1 MHAKYVL
8 ACDAEKTASDP
19 FAATAAVARRRAED
33 ADEVIITAGTIVP
46 TGSTVGSAH
55 VERLFSRGG
64 LVLTSR
70 RNRLGAAKEEL
81 LLLTAYNL
89 TREWKERGQA
99 AGAKEGIVMRR
110 LFSACDGGLDTDP
123 DE

>member
-1 MHAKYVL
+1 MTL
-8 ACDAEKTASDP
+8 
-19 FAATAAVARRRAED
+19 RRRLQIHSLPQQWSFRVTLTLSSIAQIARWLLVIAISSAE
-33 ADEVIITAGTIVP
+33 
-46 TGSTVGSAH
+46 
-55 VERLFSRGG
+55 VEGLFSRGG

-99 AGAKEGIVMRR
+99 AGAEEGIVMRR